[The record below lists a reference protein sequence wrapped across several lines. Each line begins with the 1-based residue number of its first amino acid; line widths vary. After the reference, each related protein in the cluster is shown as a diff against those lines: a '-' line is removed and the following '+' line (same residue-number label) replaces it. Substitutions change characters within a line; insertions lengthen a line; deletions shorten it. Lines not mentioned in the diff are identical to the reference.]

1 MSLSFRLQKHSKA
14 LMFLNCASPER
25 QMTRQR
31 FLKWTQPA
39 KSRPQPRLAAPQN
52 QALTHPSGAS
62 GLVSTLVFGISPQC
76 ILVVGID
83 FQFLAG
89 AVYLGGSEALV
100 ALRVDW
106 FYAQNSV
113 VV

>member
-1 MSLSFRLQKHSKA
+1 
-14 LMFLNCASPER
+14 
-25 QMTRQR
+25 MTRQR

-89 AVYLGGSEALV
+89 AVYVWGHQALV
-100 ALRVDW
+100 A
-106 FYAQNSV
+106 V
-113 VV
+113 VVDCFDAENYVVD